1 MKDLVKNYTH
11 LAKQFSYT
19 IRYIDDPL
27 TLNSN
32 TFIAVIP
39 NIYPPEL
46 EVQRTTESL
55 TMLYPI

>member
-1 MKDLVKNYTH
+1 MKDLVKNNTH
-11 LAKQFSYT
+11 LAKQLSYT

-27 TLNSN
+27 TLNN
-32 TFIAVIP
+32 NAVIP
-39 NIYPPEL
+39 NIYSPEL